1 MLKTSA
7 SLALSITLL
16 LGTNSAIAASSDG
29 IPDGSNPPPAHYTD
43 GAGADLDPA
52 SGLAPEAT
60 DHYLF
65 IAGSALTPRNGSTTV
80 TYSGA
85 GCTTSSDWLTT
96 DLQLP
101 HGSTLYGVRTY
112 YYDNAATGSLQTAVT
127 RYDGQGDLTDL
138 LLTTLPHGTGY
149 ANRYELLPTAEVIN
163 NIGYSY
169 VLLVRPGTDT
179 RICGLRVFYSTP

>member
-16 LGTNSAIAASSDG
+16 LGTHSAFAASSDG

-65 IAGSALTPRNGSTTV
+65 IAGSALTPRDSSSTV
-80 TYSGA
+80 TYPGA
-85 GCTTSSDWLTT
+85 GCTTVSTALTT

-101 HGSTLYGVRTY
+101 HGSTLYGVRTF
-112 YYDNAATGSLQTAVT
+112 YYDNAATGSVQTWVT
-127 RYDGQGDLTDL
+127 RYNGAGGITDL
-138 LLTTLPHGTGY
+138 LNVTLPHATGY
-149 ANRYELLPTAEVIN
+149 LNQYDLLPTAEVIN
-163 NIGYSY
+163 NIDYSY
-169 VLLVRPGTDT
+169 VLTVNTGTGT

>member
-16 LGTNSAIAASSDG
+16 LGTHSAFAASSDG

-60 DHYLF
+60 SHYLF
-65 IAGSALTPRNGSTTV
+65 IAGSALTPRDSSSTV
-80 TYSGA
+80 TYPGA
-85 GCTTSSDWLTT
+85 GCTTVSSALTT

-101 HGSTLYGVRTY
+101 HGSTLVGVRTF
-112 YYDNAATGSLQTAVT
+112 YYDNAAAGSVVTWVT
-127 RYDGQGDLTDL
+127 RYDGMGDLTDL
-138 LLTTLPHGTGY
+138 LSATLVHSTGYNNAYATLPT
-149 ANRYELLPTAEVIN
+149 PEVIN
-163 NIGYSY
+163 NTSYAY
-169 VLLVRPGTDT
+169 VLTVNTGTGT
-179 RICGLRVFYSTP
+179 RICGLRVYYTTP